1 MGRLIRAKFI
11 VFIHFGTPCSSFSI
25 ARKDDWGH
33 PPLQDRHHLWGLPDL
48 APRDLD
54 KLKLGHEFIHL
65 TVQWATLLTEFGLSW
80 SIENPAN
87 SFLWDMPPMVALAA
101 LHLQSCSGSICDG
114 LARDTRNPRQCS
126 PTST

>member
-1 MGRLIRAKFI
+1 MI
-11 VFIHFGTPCSSFSI
+11 VATVRQSRHDHVVHKAPL
-25 ARKDDWGH
+25 
-33 PPLQDRHHLWGLPDL
+33 PLQVGKKPGGLPDL